1 MAVESDADREVFV
14 DPDAFGQ
21 PVTVGG
27 NSINA
32 IFDNDY
38 ALVDLDGVTLESLSP
53 VLHCRTIDVPSVAQ
67 GDAAI
72 VNSVNYTVAEVRPD
86 GTGMTL
92 LRLRAT

>member
-1 MAVESDADREVFV
+1 MPFTEDFTTFLNTDEFATA
-14 DPDAFGQ
+14 
-21 PVTVGG
+21 VTVDG
-27 NSINA
+27 NAVNA

-38 ALVDLDGVTLESLSP
+38 VAVDLDGVELESLGP
-53 VLHCRTIDVPSVAQ
+53 VLLCATADVSAVAQ
-67 GDAAI
+67 GDAAV